1 MGLLFSLFPFSFSTT
16 SFSKISCLMKLN
28 NVVFNMQNILNTV
41 YINFIILAVQSLRL
55 GGTVLLQLIPISF
68 PVSGE
73 TLFSLLRYQLIRF
86 FFIYVWKENRCVS
99 SLETENGQG
108 DSLGGSA
115 PETSLFCLSFL
126 RLCTLAVLWFFPSQ
140 PSSGRCMERFFW
152 G

>member
-1 MGLLFSLFPFSFSTT
+1 MGFLFSLFPFSFSTT

-28 NVVFNMQNILNTV
+28 NVVFNVQNILNTV

-86 FFIYVWKENRCVS
+86 FLYMYERKIDVFPVWKLRMGREIPWEGALLKRLYSV
-99 SLETENGQG
+99 
-108 DSLGGSA
+108 
-115 PETSLFCLSFL
+115 CLSSD
-126 RLCTLAVLWFFPSQ
+126 CVL
-140 PSSGRCMERFFW
+140 
-152 G
+152 